1 MVKLIPDFVKSVLK
15 SESYN
20 FYGFYT
26 VDDVYD
32 LEKL

>member
-32 LEKL
+32 LKKL